1 MKTVKIRLLG
11 LITLISLTSNFVI
24 GQSET
29 KIRYTES
36 AELFINDTPL
46 NGKNKVKKLIAN
58 IGEPSKKVD
67 YPRGEISYFYEEI
80 GVVFFTKDGIVRGLG
95 INFNWDGDEKFPEK
109 TFTGTLN
116 FGDSEIE
123 KDTKSESIAAI
134 KSIEFVCP
142 FPMMC
147 ASKDRKAKIN
157 CTVAFK
163 DENLTQVVFIIK

>member
-1 MKTVKIRLLG
+1 MKTVKTRLLG
-11 LITLISLTSNFVI
+11 LIALIALTSNI
-24 GQSET
+24 AMGQSDT
-29 KIRYTES
+29 KIRYTAS

-46 NGKNKVKKLIAN
+46 NGQTELKKLIAN
-58 IGEPSKKVD
+58 LGDPSKKVD
-67 YPRGEISYFYEEI
+67 YPSGETSYFYEEI
-80 GVVFFTKDGIVRGLG
+80 GIVFFTRDGIVKGLG

-134 KSIEFVCP
+134 KSIEFICP
-142 FPMMC
+142 IPIMC
-147 ASKDRKAKIN
+147 ASKDREATIN

-163 DENLTQVVFIIK
+163 DEKLTQVVFIIN

>member
-11 LITLISLTSNFVI
+11 LIILIALTSNFVM
-24 GQSET
+24 GQSDT

-46 NGKNKVKKLIAN
+46 YGKTKVKKLIAN

-67 YPRGEISYFYEEI
+67 YPSGEISYFYEEI
-80 GVVFFTKDGIVRGLG
+80 GVVFFTKDGTVKGLG

-109 TFTGTLN
+109 TYTGTLN
-116 FGDSEIE
+116 LGDSEIE

-134 KSIEFVCP
+134 KSIEFICP
-142 FPMMC
+142 IPMMC
-147 ASKDRKAKIN
+147 ASKDREAQIN
-157 CTVAFK
+157 CTAAFK
-163 DENLTQVVFIIK
+163 DEKLTQVVFIIK